1 VALDPNLDI
10 GAALK
15 AARQGLGLTL
25 EEIAEETRVRARHLG
40 AIEDARLDIL
50 PSRPFTVGYVR
61 AYAKALGLDADA
73 TAARYR
79 TEFPSPDDDELHT
92 PVGVPRDR
100 RRFRGGPLMALASV
114 AVLAVVG
121 WNVALYAMQMAP
133 KKAPAVAPHQAV
145 QIAHTNAAT
154 DGAYPVAAPLPAPA
168 EATAPA
174 PYITPVAGA
183 DGHATNSVVAKPTAA
198 DAAPHPFVQQGAI
211 YGSATC
217 ASTLIIQAK
226 KSISLEVHG
235 GDGKIYFAHQLAA
248 GEAYRVPNLPG
259 LIADVSNP
267 DNAELFENGQ
277 SRGVFT
283 APQMPLHTAG

>member
-15 AARQGLGLTL
+15 AARQSLGLTL
-25 EEIAEETRVRARHLG
+25 EQIAEETRVRARHLG

-50 PSRPFTVGYVR
+50 PSRPFTIGYVR
-61 AYAKALGLDADA
+61 AYAKALDLDADA

-79 TEFPSPDDDELHT
+79 TEFPSPDDDALHT
-92 PVGVPRDR
+92 PVGVPRER
-100 RRFRGGPLMALASV
+100 RQFRGGPLMALAGV
-114 AVLAVVG
+114 AVLAVIG
-121 WNVALYAMQMAP
+121 WNVALHAMEFAP
-133 KKAPAVAPHQAV
+133 KKAPAVAPRQAA
-145 QIAHTNAAT
+145 QIAHTNAASG
-154 DGAYPVAAPLPAPA
+154 GAFDVAAPLPAPA

-174 PYITPVAGA
+174 PYITPVAGP
-183 DGHATNSVVAKPTAA
+183 DGHPANAIVPKPAPA
-198 DAAPHPFVQQGAI
+198 DAAPRPFVQQGAI
-211 YGSATC
+211 YGSAVG

-226 KSISLEVHG
+226 KSLSLEVHG